1 MRILVSGATG
11 YVGSRLIPRLVAS
24 GHEVSCMVRDAS
36 RVDPRVAESTRI
48 VVADALQP
56 ESVAAAMQDIDVA
69 YYLIHSMSASG
80 GDFQER
86 DRLAA
91 HSFAVAARQAGVS
104 RIIYL
109 GGLASETSQ
118 ISSHLKSRHETGAAL
133 RRFGPPVTEFRA
145 GIIVGNGSVSFE
157 LIRYLTERLPVMICP
172 RWVITRTQPIA
183 IDDVLNYLVAVLQ
196 SPESTGQVIE
206 IGGATTETYR
216 SMMLTYAQ
224 ARRLRRWLLR
234 VPVLTPRLSSY
245 WLRLVT
251 PIPTSIAR
259 PLIEGLRT
267 EVVCKSA
274 RAAELFPAIRPMGYA
289 AAIERTL
296 TRTLP
301 DDSLR
306 ETLPCHPAHVFTRRD
321 GVLCDIRQAVA
332 DASPKDVFSVI
343 TQLGGSNGYL
353 YANSLWRIRGWLDQ
367 CLGGAG
373 MKRSSGSAHL
383 NKNDHI
389 DFWYVQDLEAD
400 RRLLL
405 RAEMKLPGRAW
416 LEFLVSPQPSGRT
429 LVRCCAWFEPRGL
442 LGELYWWVL
451 YPVHIL
457 IFRGMVQAMCRK
469 ATRSVTIQP
478 AYMGPHA

>member
-11 YVGSRLIPRLVAS
+11 YVGSRLISRLVAS

-36 RVDPRVAESTRI
+36 RVDRQVAESSRI

-56 ESVAAAMQDIDVA
+56 ESLVAAMQGINIA

-80 GDFQER
+80 GDFQQR
-86 DRLAA
+86 DWRAA
-91 HSFAVAARQAGVS
+91 HNFAGAAKQAGVR

-118 ISSHLKSRHETGAAL
+118 ISLHLKSRHETGEAL

-183 IDDVLNYLVAVLQ
+183 IDDVLDYLVAALQ
-196 SPESTGQVIE
+196 SSESTGQVIE
-206 IGGATTETYR
+206 IGGATIETYR
-216 SMMLTYAQ
+216 SMMLTYAR

-245 WLRLVT
+245 WLRLVS
-251 PIPTSIAR
+251 PIPTLIAR

-267 EVVCKSA
+267 EVVCKNT
-274 RAAELFPAIRPMGYA
+274 RAAELFPAIRPMSYA
-289 AAIERTL
+289 AAIEKTL

-301 DDSLR
+301 DHSLN
-306 ETLPCHPAHVFTRRD
+306 EILPLHPAHVFVRRD
-321 GVLCDIRQAVA
+321 GILCDVRQALV
-332 DASPKDVFSVI
+332 DAPPNDVFSVI
-343 TQLGGSNGYL
+343 TRLGGSNGYL
-353 YANSLWRIRGWLDQ
+353 YANSLWRIRGWLDR
-367 CLGGAG
+367 CLGGVG
-373 MKRSSGSAHL
+373 MKRNLAHGPL
-383 NKNDHI
+383 TRNDHV

-416 LEFLVSPQPSGRT
+416 LEFLVSPQSSGRT
-429 LVRCCAWFEPRGL
+429 LVRCCAWFEPLGL
-442 LGELYWWVL
+442 LGELYWWAL
-451 YPVHIL
+451 YPIHGL
-457 IFRGMVQAMCRK
+457 IFRGMVHAVCKK
-469 ATRSVTIQP
+469 AVRCVQP
-478 AYMGPHA
+478 DTAEAR

>member
-24 GHEVSCMVRDAS
+24 GHEVSCMMRDAS
-36 RVDPRVAESTRI
+36 RAPTRVAKSTRL
-48 VVADALQP
+48 VVADALRP
-56 ESVAAAMQDIDVA
+56 ESLAAAMQGIDVA

-91 HSFAVAARQAGVS
+91 HNFAVAARQAGVD

-118 ISSHLKSRHETGAAL
+118 ISLHLKSRHETGEAL

-145 GIIVGNGSVSFE
+145 GIVVGNGSVSFE
-157 LIRYLTERLPVMICP
+157 LIRYLTERLPIMICP

-183 IDDVLNYLVAVLQ
+183 IDDVLDYLVTALQ

-206 IGGATTETYR
+206 IGGATIETYR
-216 SMMLTYAQ
+216 SMMLTYAR

-267 EVVCKSA
+267 EVVCRST

-289 AAIERTL
+289 AAIEKTL

-306 ETLPCHPAHVFTRRD
+306 ETLPCRPAHVFARR
-321 GVLCDIRQAVA
+321 GGILCDVRQVVT
-332 DASPKDVFSVI
+332 DASPKDLFSVI
-343 TQLGGSNGYL
+343 THLGGSNGYL
-353 YANSLWRIRGWLDQ
+353 YANSLWRIRGWLDL
-367 CLGGAG
+367 CLGGVG
-373 MKRSSGSAHL
+373 MTRNLGRGPV
-383 NKNDHI
+383 NKSDHV

-416 LEFLVSPQPSGRT
+416 LEFLLTPQLSGRT
-429 LVRCCAWFEPRGL
+429 LVGCYAWFQPRGL
-442 LGELYWWVL
+442 LGELYWWTL
-451 YPVHIL
+451 YPIHIL
-457 IFRGMVQAMCRK
+457 IFRGMVQAVCRK
-469 ATRSVTIQP
+469 AAGSVTMQ
-478 AYMGPHA
+478 ADTAEMR

>member
-1 MRILVSGATG
+1 MKILVSGATG

-56 ESVAAAMQDIDVA
+56 ESVAAAMQGIDVA

-91 HSFAVAARQAGVS
+91 HNFAVAAWQAGVG

-118 ISSHLKSRHETGAAL
+118 ISLHLKSRHDTGEAL

-145 GIIVGNGSVSFE
+145 GIVVGNGSVSFE

-183 IDDVLNYLVAVLQ
+183 IDDVLDYLVAVLQ

-206 IGGATTETYR
+206 IGGATIETYR

-267 EVVCKSA
+267 EVVCRST
-274 RAAELFPAIRPMGYA
+274 RAAELFPAIRPMGYT
-289 AAIERTL
+289 AAIEKTL

-301 DDSLR
+301 DDSLS
-306 ETLPCHPAHVFTRRD
+306 ETLPFHPPHVFVRRD
-321 GVLCDIRQAVA
+321 GILCDVRQAVA
-332 DASPKDVFSVI
+332 DASPNDVFSVI
-343 TQLGGSNGYL
+343 THLGGSNGYL
-353 YANSLWRIRGWLDQ
+353 YANSLWRIRGWLDR
-367 CLGGAG
+367 CLGGSG
-373 MKRSSGSAHL
+373 MRHSLSRGPLS
-383 NKNDHI
+383 KNDHV
-389 DFWYVQDLEAD
+389 DFWYVQDLEAG

-416 LEFLVSPQPSGRT
+416 LEFLLSPQARGRT

-457 IFRGMVQAMCRK
+457 IFRGMVQAVGRK
-469 ATRSVTIQP
+469 AARAMQAATAAVR
-478 AYMGPHA
+478 

>member
-11 YVGSRLIPRLVAS
+11 YVGSRLIPRLVDS

-48 VVADALQP
+48 VVADVLQT
-56 ESVAAAMQDIDVA
+56 ESVAAAMQGIGVA

-91 HSFAVAARQAGVS
+91 HNFAVAARQAGVN

-118 ISSHLKSRHETGAAL
+118 ISAHLKSRQETGEAL
-133 RRFGPPVTEFRA
+133 RRFGPLVTEFRA

-183 IDDVLNYLVAVLQ
+183 IDDVLGYLVAALQ
-196 SPESTGQVIE
+196 SPESIGQVIE
-206 IGGATTETYR
+206 IGGATIETYR
-216 SMMLTYAQ
+216 SMMLTYAR

-267 EVVCKSA
+267 EVVCRST

-306 ETLPCHPAHVFTRRD
+306 ETLPCRPAHVFTRRD
-321 GVLCDIRQAVA
+321 GVLCDVRQAVA

-343 TQLGGSNGYL
+343 THLGGSNGYL
-353 YANSLWRIRGWLDQ
+353 YANSLWRIRGWLDR
-367 CLGGAG
+367 CLGGVG
-373 MKRSSGSAHL
+373 MKRSLGSAYL

-389 DFWYVQDLEAD
+389 DLWYVQDLEAD

-416 LEFLVSPQPSGRT
+416 LEFLASPQPSGRT

-457 IFRGMVQAMCRK
+457 IFRGLVQAVCRK
-469 ATRSVTIQP
+469 ATCRVTIQP
-478 AYMGPHA
+478 A

>member
-1 MRILVSGATG
+1 MRILVSGASG

-36 RVDPRVAESTRI
+36 RVDPQAAENTRI
-48 VVADALQP
+48 VVADALES
-56 ESVAAAMQDIDVA
+56 ESVTAAMQGIDVA
-69 YYLIHSMSASG
+69 YYLIHSMSASD

-91 HSFAVAARQAGVS
+91 HNFAVAARQAGVS

-118 ISSHLKSRHETGAAL
+118 ISSHLKSRQQTGEVL
-133 RRFGPPVTEFRA
+133 RSFGPLVTEFRA
-145 GIIVGNGSVSFE
+145 GIVVGNGSLSFE
-157 LIRYLTERLPVMICP
+157 LIRYLTERLPVMIRP
-172 RWVITRTQPIA
+172 RWVITRIQPIA
-183 IDDVLNYLVAVLQ
+183 IDDVLDYLVTALQ

-206 IGGATTETYR
+206 IGGATIETYR

-267 EVVCKSA
+267 EVVCRST
-274 RAAELFPAIRPMGYA
+274 RAAELFPAIRPMSYV
-289 AAIERTL
+289 AAIEKTM
-296 TRTLP
+296 TRRLP
-301 DDSLR
+301 DDSLTA
-306 ETLPCHPAHVFTRRD
+306 TLPSYPAHVLTRRD
-321 GVLCDIRQAVA
+321 GVLCDVRQAVA
-332 DASPKDVFSVI
+332 DASPNDVFSVI
-343 TQLGGSNGYL
+343 ACLGGSDGYL
-353 YANSLWRIRGWLDQ
+353 YANCLWRIRGWLDR
-367 CLGGAG
+367 CLGGPG
-373 MKRSSGSAHL
+373 MRQSISRRPL
-383 NKNDHI
+383 NKNDHV
-389 DFWYVQDLEAD
+389 DFWYVQDLDAG

-416 LEFLVSPQPSGRT
+416 LEFLLSPQPRGQT

-451 YPVHIL
+451 YPAHVL
-457 IFRGMVQAMCRK
+457 IFRGMVQAVCRK
-469 ATRSVTIQP
+469 AARAMQAATAAV
-478 AYMGPHA
+478 H

>member
-11 YVGSRLIPRLVAS
+11 YVGSRLIPRLVDS
-24 GHEVSCMVRDAS
+24 GHEVSCMVRDAA
-36 RVDPRVAESTRI
+36 RMDPRVVQSARI
-48 VVADALQP
+48 VVADVLQP
-56 ESVAAAMQDIDVA
+56 ESVAAAMPGIEVA

-91 HSFAVAARQAGVS
+91 HNFAVAARQAGVN

-109 GGLASETSQ
+109 GGLASETSHM
-118 ISSHLKSRHETGAAL
+118 SVHLKSRHETGEAL

-183 IDDVLNYLVAVLQ
+183 IDDVLDYLVAALR
-196 SPESTGQVIE
+196 SPESTGQMIE
-206 IGGATTETYR
+206 VGGATIETYR
-216 SMMLTYAQ
+216 SMMLTYAR

-251 PIPTSIAR
+251 PLPTSIAR

-267 EVVCKSA
+267 EVVCKST
-274 RAAELFPAIRPMGYA
+274 RAAELFPAIRPMSYEA
-289 AAIERTL
+289 AVGKTM
-296 TRTLP
+296 TRSLP
-301 DDSLR
+301 DDSLAP
-306 ETLPCHPAHVFTRRD
+306 TLPSEPAHVFTRRD
-321 GVLCDIRQAVA
+321 GVLCDVRQAVA
-332 DASPKDVFSVI
+332 DASTNDVFSVI
-343 TQLGGSNGYL
+343 THLGGSHGYL
-353 YANSLWRIRGWLDQ
+353 YANSLWRIRGWLDR
-367 CLGGAG
+367 CLGG
-373 MKRSSGSAHL
+373 SGVRHRLSRGPL
-383 NKNDHI
+383 NKNDHV
-389 DFWYVQDLEAD
+389 DFWYVQDLEAG

-405 RAEMKLPGRAW
+405 RAEMKVPGRAW
-416 LEFLVSPQPSGRT
+416 LEFLLSPRAGGRT

-442 LGELYWWVL
+442 PGELYWWAL
-451 YPVHIL
+451 YPVHVL
-457 IFRGMVQAMCRK
+457 IFRGMVQAVCRK
-469 ATRSVTIQP
+469 AARATQAATP
-478 AYMGPHA
+478 AVR

>member
-11 YVGSRLIPRLVAS
+11 YVGSRLIPRLVDS
-24 GHEVSCMVRDAS
+24 GHKVSCMVRDAS
-36 RVDPRVAESTRI
+36 RVEPRVAESTHI

-56 ESVAAAMQDIDVA
+56 KSVAAAMQGIEVA

-91 HSFAVAARQAGVS
+91 YNFAVAARQAGVN

-118 ISSHLKSRHETGAAL
+118 ISLHLKSRHETGEAL

-145 GIIVGNGSVSFE
+145 GIIVGSGSVSFE
-157 LIRYLTERLPVMICP
+157 LIRCLTERLPVMICP

-183 IDDVLNYLVAVLQ
+183 IDDVLDYLVAALQ
-196 SPESTGQVIE
+196 SPESTGQVVE
-206 IGGATTETYR
+206 IGGATIETYR
-216 SMMLTYAQ
+216 SMMLTYAR

-251 PIPTSIAR
+251 SIPTSIAR

-267 EVVCKSA
+267 EVVCNST
-274 RAAELFPAIRPMGYA
+274 RAAVLFPAIRPLGYA

-306 ETLPCHPAHVFTRRD
+306 ETLPCRPAHIFTRRD
-321 GVLCDIRQAVA
+321 GVLCDVRQAVA
-332 DASPKDVFSVI
+332 DASPKDVFSVV
-343 TQLGGSNGYL
+343 THLGGSNGYL
-353 YANSLWRIRGWLDQ
+353 YANSLWRIRGWLDR
-367 CLGGAG
+367 CLGGVG
-373 MKRSSGSAHL
+373 MKRSPGSARL

-457 IFRGMVQAMCRK
+457 IFRGMVQAVCRK

-478 AYMGPHA
+478 AYTGPPA

>member
-11 YVGSRLIPRLVAS
+11 YLGSRLIPRLVAA
-24 GHEVSCMVRDAS
+24 GHEVSCMVRDAW

-56 ESVAAAMQDIDVA
+56 ESVSAAMQGIEVA

-86 DRLAA
+86 DQLAA
-91 HSFAVAARQAGVS
+91 HNFAVAARQAGVS

-118 ISSHLKSRHETGAAL
+118 ISLHLKSRHETGDAL
-133 RRFGPPVTEFRA
+133 RKFGPPVTEFRA
-145 GIIVGNGSVSFE
+145 GIVVGNGSVSFE
-157 LIRYLTERLPVMICP
+157 LIRHLTERLPVMICP

-183 IDDVLNYLVAVLQ
+183 IDDVLDYLVAALQ
-196 SPESTGQVIE
+196 SPESKGKVIE
-206 IGGATTETYR
+206 IGGATIETYR
-216 SMMLTYAQ
+216 SMMLTYAR

-267 EVVCKSA
+267 EVVCKNTL
-274 RAAELFPAIRPMGYA
+274 AAELFPAIQPMGYA
-289 AAIERTL
+289 AAIEKTL
-296 TRTLP
+296 NRALP
-301 DDSLR
+301 DESLSAA
-306 ETLPCHPAHVFTRRD
+306 LPSNPAHVFVRRD
-321 GVLCDIRQAVA
+321 GILCDVRQALA
-332 DASPKDVFSVI
+332 DAPPTDLFSVI
-343 TQLGGSNGYL
+343 ARLGGSNGYL

-367 CLGGAG
+367 CLGGVG
-373 MKRSSGSAHL
+373 TRRNLGYGPL
-383 NKNDHI
+383 NNNDHI
-389 DFWYVQDLEAD
+389 DFWYVQALEAD
-400 RRLLL
+400 RRLVL

-416 LEFLVSPQPSGRT
+416 LEFLLSPQPSGRT
-429 LVRCCAWFEPRGL
+429 LVRCSAWFEPRGL
-442 LGELYWWVL
+442 LGELYWWAL
-451 YPVHIL
+451 YPIHIL
-457 IFRGMVQAMCRK
+457 IFRGMVQALCRK
-469 ATRSVTIQP
+469 AAGRVTMQ
-478 AYMGPHA
+478 AHTAEVR

>member
-1 MRILVSGATG
+1 MKILVSGATG
-11 YVGSRLIPRLVAS
+11 YVGSRLIPRLVDS
-24 GHEVSCMVRDAS
+24 GHEVSCMVRDVS
-36 RVDPRVAESTRI
+36 RVDPRMAERTRI
-48 VVADALQP
+48 VVADVLQP
-56 ESVAAAMQDIDVA
+56 ESVAAAMQGIEVA

-86 DRLAA
+86 DRHAA
-91 HSFAVAARQAGVS
+91 HNFAVAARQAGVN

-118 ISSHLKSRHETGAAL
+118 ISAHLKSRQETGEAL
-133 RRFGPPVTEFRA
+133 RSFGPPLTEFRA

-183 IDDVLNYLVAVLQ
+183 IDDVLDYLVAALN

-206 IGGATTETYR
+206 IGGATIETYR

-234 VPVLTPRLSSY
+234 VPALTPRLSSY

-251 PIPTSIAR
+251 PLPMSIAR

-267 EVVCKSA
+267 EVVCKST

-289 AAIERTL
+289 AAIEKTM
-296 TRTLP
+296 TRRVP
-301 DDSLR
+301 DDSLTS
-306 ETLPCHPAHVFTRRD
+306 TLPSHPAHVFTRRD
-321 GVLCDIRQAVA
+321 GVLCDVRQAVA
-332 DASPKDVFSVI
+332 DASPNDVFSVI
-343 TQLGGSNGYL
+343 THLGGSNGYL
-353 YANSLWRIRGWLDQ
+353 YANSLWRIRGWLDR
-367 CLGGAG
+367 CLGGCG
-373 MKRSSGSAHL
+373 MRHSLSRGPL
-383 NKNDHI
+383 NKNDRV
-389 DFWYVQDLEAD
+389 DFWYVQDLEAGH
-400 RRLLL
+400 RLLL
-405 RAEMKLPGRAW
+405 RAEMKVPGRAW
-416 LEFLVSPQPSGRT
+416 LEFLLSPHAGGRT

-442 LGELYWWVL
+442 LGELYWWAL

-457 IFRGMVQAMCRK
+457 IFRGMVQAVCRNSARAMQ
-469 ATRSVTIQP
+469 ATTAAVR
-478 AYMGPHA
+478 

>member
-1 MRILVSGATG
+1 LRILVSGATG
-11 YVGSRLIPRLVAS
+11 YVGSRLVPRLVAS

-36 RVDPRVAESTRI
+36 RAAPRLAESPRLAI
-48 VVADALQP
+48 ADALQP
-56 ESVAAAMQDIDVA
+56 ESLAAAMRGIDVA

-86 DRLAA
+86 DWRAA
-91 HSFAVAARQAGVS
+91 HNFAVAARQAGVG

-109 GGLASETSQ
+109 GGLASDTSQ
-118 ISSHLKSRHETGAAL
+118 ISLHLKSRHETGEAL
-133 RRFGPPVTEFRA
+133 RKFGPPVTEFRA
-145 GIIVGNGSVSFE
+145 GIVVGNGSVSFE

-183 IDDVLNYLVAVLQ
+183 IDDVLDYLVAVLQ

-206 IGGATTETYR
+206 VGGATIETYR
-216 SMMLTYAQ
+216 SMMLTYAR

-267 EVVCKSA
+267 EVVCKNT

-289 AAIERTL
+289 AAIEKTL
-296 TRTLP
+296 TRALP
-301 DDSLR
+301 DESLSAA
-306 ETLPCHPAHVFTRRD
+306 LPSNPAHVLVRRD
-321 GVLCDIRQAVA
+321 GILCDVRQALA
-332 DASPKDVFSVI
+332 DASPTDLFSVI
-343 TQLGGSNGYL
+343 TRLGGSNGYL

-367 CLGGAG
+367 CLGGVG
-373 MKRSSGSAHL
+373 MKRNLGRGPV
-383 NKNDHI
+383 NKSDHI

-416 LEFLVSPQPSGRT
+416 LEFLLTPQPSGRT
-429 LVRCCAWFEPRGL
+429 LVRCYAWFEPRGL
-442 LGELYWWVL
+442 LGELYWWTL
-451 YPVHIL
+451 YPIHIL
-457 IFRGMVQAMCRK
+457 IFRGMVQSVCRK
-469 ATRSVTIQP
+469 AAGSVAMQADT
-478 AYMGPHA
+478 AEMR

>member
-1 MRILVSGATG
+1 MKILVSGATG
-11 YVGSRLIPRLVAS
+11 YVGSRLIPRLVDS

-36 RVDPRVAESTRI
+36 RVDPRVAESTRN
-48 VVADALQP
+48 VVADVLQP
-56 ESVAAAMQDIDVA
+56 ESVAAAMQGIEVA

-91 HSFAVAARQAGVS
+91 HNFAVAGRQAGVN

-118 ISSHLKSRHETGAAL
+118 ISAHLKSRQETGEAL

-183 IDDVLNYLVAVLQ
+183 IDDVLDYLVAALQ

-206 IGGATTETYR
+206 IGGATIETYR
-216 SMMLTYAQ
+216 SMMLTYAR

-251 PIPTSIAR
+251 PLPTSIAR

-267 EVVCKSA
+267 EVVCRST
-274 RAAELFPAIRPMGYA
+274 RGAELFPAIRPMSYD
-289 AAIERTL
+289 AAIEKTM
-296 TRTLP
+296 TRRLP
-301 DDSLR
+301 DDSLIA
-306 ETLPCHPAHVFTRRD
+306 TLPSHPAHVFTRRD
-321 GVLCDIRQAVA
+321 GVLCDVRQAVA
-332 DASPKDVFSVI
+332 DASPNDVFSVI
-343 TQLGGSNGYL
+343 THLGGSNGYL
-353 YANSLWRIRGWLDQ
+353 YANSLWRIRGWLDR
-367 CLGGAG
+367 CLGGSG
-373 MKRSSGSAHL
+373 MRHSLSCGPL
-383 NKNDHI
+383 NKNDHV
-389 DFWYVQDLEAD
+389 DFWYVQDLEAGH
-400 RRLLL
+400 RLLL
-405 RAEMKLPGRAW
+405 RAEMKTPGRAW
-416 LEFLVSPQPSGRT
+416 LEFLLSPQARGRT

-442 LGELYWWVL
+442 LGELYWWAL

-457 IFRGMVQAMCRK
+457 IFRGLVQAVCRNAARAMQ
-469 ATRSVTIQP
+469 ATTAAVR
-478 AYMGPHA
+478 

>member
-11 YVGSRLIPRLVAS
+11 YVGSRLIPRLVDS
-24 GHEVSCMVRDAS
+24 GHDVSCLVRDAS
-36 RVDPRVAESTRI
+36 RVDPGVAQSARI
-48 VVADALQP
+48 VVADVLQP
-56 ESVAAAMQDIDVA
+56 ESVVAAMQGIEVA

-91 HSFAVAARQAGVS
+91 HNFAVAASQAGVN

-109 GGLASETSQ
+109 GGLASETSE
-118 ISSHLKSRHETGAAL
+118 ISLHLKSRHETGETL

-206 IGGATTETYR
+206 IGGATIETYR

-267 EVVCKSA
+267 EVVCKST
-274 RAAELFPAIRPMGYA
+274 RAAALFPAIRPMGYA
-289 AAIERTL
+289 AAIEKTL
-296 TRTLP
+296 SRTLP

-306 ETLPCHPAHVFTRRD
+306 ETLPCRPAHVLTRRD
-321 GVLCDIRQAVA
+321 GVLCDVRQAVA

-343 TQLGGSNGYL
+343 TQIGGSNGYL
-353 YANSLWRIRGWLDQ
+353 YANSLWRIRGWLDR
-367 CLGGAG
+367 CLGGVG
-373 MKRSSGSAHL
+373 MRRSPGSAHL
-383 NKNDHI
+383 NKNDYI
-389 DFWYVQDLEAD
+389 DLWYVQDLKAD
-400 RRLLL
+400 SRLLL
-405 RAEMKLPGRAW
+405 RAEMKIPGRAW

-451 YPVHIL
+451 CPVHIL

-469 ATRSVTIQP
+469 AARSVTIQP
-478 AYMGPHA
+478 AYPGPV

>member
-1 MRILVSGATG
+1 MKILVSGATG

-56 ESVAAAMQDIDVA
+56 ESIAAAMQEIDVA
-69 YYLIHSMSASG
+69 YYLIHSMSAPG

-118 ISSHLKSRHETGAAL
+118 ISSHLKSRQEAGEAL

-183 IDDVLNYLVAVLQ
+183 IDDVLDYLVAALQ
-196 SPESTGQVIE
+196 SPESIGQVIE
-206 IGGATTETYR
+206 IGGATIETYR
-216 SMMLTYAQ
+216 SMMLTYAR

-245 WLRLVT
+245 WLRLLT

-267 EVVCKSA
+267 EVVCRST
-274 RAAELFPAIRPMGYA
+274 RAAELFPAIRPMSYE
-289 AAIERTL
+289 AAIEKSI
-296 TRTLP
+296 TRRLPNDSLIATLP
-301 DDSLR
+301 SD
-306 ETLPCHPAHVFTRRD
+306 PAHVFIRRD
-321 GVLCDIRQAVA
+321 GVLCDVRQAVA
-332 DASPKDVFSVI
+332 DASPNDVFSVI
-343 TQLGGSNGYL
+343 THLGGSNGYL
-353 YANSLWRIRGWLDQ
+353 YANSLWRIRGWLDR
-367 CLGGAG
+367 CFGGSG
-373 MKRSSGSAHL
+373 MRHRLSRGPL
-383 NKNDHI
+383 NKNDHV
-389 DFWYVQDLEAD
+389 DFWYVQDLELGH
-400 RRLLL
+400 RLLL
-405 RAEMKLPGRAW
+405 RAEMKIPGRAW
-416 LEFLVSPQPSGRT
+416 LEFLLSPHARGRT

-442 LGELYWWVL
+442 LGELYWWAL

-457 IFRGMVQAMCRK
+457 IFRGMVQAVCRNAARAMQA
-469 ATRSVTIQP
+469 ATAALR
-478 AYMGPHA
+478 

>member
-11 YVGSRLIPRLVAS
+11 YVGSRLIPRLVAA
-24 GHEVSCMVRDAS
+24 GHEVSCMVRDAW
-36 RVDPRVAESTRI
+36 RVDPRVAESTRV

-56 ESVAAAMQDIDVA
+56 ESVAAAMQGIEVA

-86 DRLAA
+86 DQLAA
-91 HSFAVAARQAGVS
+91 HNFAVAARQAGVN

-118 ISSHLKSRHETGAAL
+118 ISLHLKSRHETGAAL

-157 LIRYLTERLPVMICP
+157 LIRYLTERLPLMICP

-183 IDDVLNYLVAVLQ
+183 IDDVLDYLVAVLQ
-196 SPESTGQVIE
+196 SPESTGQVVE
-206 IGGATTETYR
+206 IGGATIETYR
-216 SMMLTYAQ
+216 SMMLTYAR

-267 EVVCKSA
+267 EVVCKST
-274 RAAELFPAIRPMGYA
+274 RAAEMFPAIRPMGYA
-289 AAIERTL
+289 AAIEKTM
-296 TRTLP
+296 TRALP
-301 DDSLR
+301 DESLSAA
-306 ETLPCHPAHVFTRRD
+306 LPSNPAHLFVRRD
-321 GVLCDIRQAVA
+321 GILCDVRQALT
-332 DASPKDVFSVI
+332 DASPTDLFSVI
-343 TQLGGSNGYL
+343 ARLGGSNGYL
-353 YANSLWRIRGWLDQ
+353 YANSLWRIRGWLDR
-367 CLGGAG
+367 CLGGVG
-373 MKRSSGSAHL
+373 MKPSPGRAHL
-383 NKNDHI
+383 NKSDHI

-400 RRLLL
+400 HRLLL

-457 IFRGMVQAMCRK
+457 IFRGMVQAVCRK
-469 ATRSVTIQP
+469 ATRGVTIQP
-478 AYMGPHA
+478 AYTGPNA

>member
-11 YVGSRLIPRLVAS
+11 YVGSRLIPRLVAA
-24 GHEVSCMVRDAS
+24 GHEVSCMVRDAW
-36 RVDPRVAESTRI
+36 RVDPRVAESTRV

-56 ESVAAAMQDIDVA
+56 ESVAAAMQGIEVA
-69 YYLIHSMSASG
+69 YYLIHSMAASG

-86 DRLAA
+86 DQLAA
-91 HSFAVAARQAGVS
+91 HNFAVAARQAGVS

-118 ISSHLKSRHETGAAL
+118 ISLHLKSRHETGDAL
-133 RRFGPPVTEFRA
+133 RKFGPPVTEFRA

-157 LIRYLTERLPVMICP
+157 LIRHLTERLPVMICP

-183 IDDVLNYLVAVLQ
+183 IDDVLDYLVAALQ
-196 SPESTGQVIE
+196 SQRSTGQVIE
-206 IGGATTETYR
+206 VGGATIETYR
-216 SMMLTYAQ
+216 SMMLTYAR

-267 EVVCKSA
+267 EVVCKNTL
-274 RAAELFPAIRPMGYA
+274 AAELFPAIQPMGYA
-289 AAIERTL
+289 AAIEKTL
-296 TRTLP
+296 TRALP
-301 DDSLR
+301 DESLSAA
-306 ETLPCHPAHVFTRRD
+306 LPSNPAHLFVRRD
-321 GVLCDIRQAVA
+321 GILCDVRQALA
-332 DASPKDVFSVI
+332 NASPTDLFSI
-343 TQLGGSNGYL
+343 IARLGGSNGYL

-367 CLGGAG
+367 CLGGVG
-373 MKRSSGSAHL
+373 TKRNLGYGPL

-389 DFWYVQDLEAD
+389 DFWYVQALEAS
-400 RRLLL
+400 RRLVL

-416 LEFLVSPQPSGRT
+416 LEFLLSPQPSGRT
-429 LVRCCAWFEPRGL
+429 LVRCSAWFEPRGL
-442 LGELYWWVL
+442 LGELYWWAL
-451 YPVHIL
+451 YPIHVL
-457 IFRGMVQAMCRK
+457 IFRGMVQALCRK
-469 ATRSVTIQP
+469 AAGGFTMQAHTAEMR
-478 AYMGPHA
+478 

>member
-36 RVDPRVAESTRI
+36 RVSAQVAGSTRP

-56 ESVAAAMQDIDVA
+56 ESLAAAMEGIDVA

-80 GDFQER
+80 GDFQKR
-86 DRLAA
+86 DWLAA
-91 HSFAVAARQAGVS
+91 RNFAVAAQQAGVN

-118 ISSHLKSRHETGAAL
+118 ISDHLKSRHETGEAL

-145 GIIVGNGSVSFE
+145 GIVVGNGSVSFE
-157 LIRYLTERLPVMICP
+157 LIRYLTERLPIMICP

-183 IDDVLNYLVAVLQ
+183 IDDVLDYLVAALQ

-206 IGGATTETYR
+206 IGGATIETYR
-216 SMMLTYAQ
+216 SMMLTYAR

-267 EVVCKSA
+267 EVVCKST
-274 RAAELFPAIRPMGYA
+274 RSAELFPAIQPMSYA
-289 AAIERTL
+289 AAIEKTL

-301 DDSLR
+301 DHSLTATVLSR
-306 ETLPCHPAHVFTRRD
+306 PAHVFIRRD
-321 GVLCDIRQAVA
+321 GILCDVRQAVA
-332 DASPKDVFSVI
+332 DASPSKVFFVI
-343 TQLGGSNGYL
+343 TRLGGANGYL
-353 YANSLWRIRGWLDQ
+353 YANSLWRIRGWLDR
-367 CLGGAG
+367 CLGGVG
-373 MKRSSGSAHL
+373 MKRNSGRASL

-389 DFWYVQDLEAD
+389 DFWHVQDLEAD

-405 RAEMKLPGRAW
+405 RAEMKVPGRAW
-416 LEFLVSPQPSGRT
+416 LEFLISPQPSDRT
-429 LVRCCAWFEPRGL
+429 VVRCCAWFEPRGL

-451 YPVHIL
+451 YPIHIL
-457 IFRGMVQAMCRK
+457 IFRGMVQAVCRE
-469 ATRSVTIQP
+469 AALRRHQQADTAEAR
-478 AYMGPHA
+478 